1 MSTWGNWSSVT
12 LMWEVTV
19 GETWRLPLNVIK
31 LQMKYAAEAHGITRM
46 RVFSLY
52 LIIYVWQDLE
62 LLWFSLQC
70 PLMIQATKLLL
81 KVFPVMRF
89 VSIRL
94 YRIIQYQ
101 RNIYHWLSRV
111 FGVHGRET
119 HSSLLKH
126 KLLKICTLLSMK
138 YTVSLVP
145 IVQLK
150 MTISL
155 SIVSSF
161 VW

>member
-1 MSTWGNWSSVT
+1 MRKLKLPNTHVGSDSWGNLEAPFECHKTSDEICSWSSWYHQNEGIQLIFNNLCLT
-12 LMWEVTV
+12 
-19 GETWRLPLNVIK
+19 RSRVIMIFTSVSSHDSDNK
-31 LQMKYAAEAHGITRM
+31 AALKS
-46 RVFSLY
+46 FSSY
-52 LIIYVWQDLE
+52 E
-62 LLWFSLQC
+62 
-70 PLMIQATKLLL
+70 
-81 KVFPVMRF
+81 F

-101 RNIYHWLSRV
+101 RNIYHWLSSV

-150 MTISL
+150 MTILL